1 MKEETRMLKRTLWF
15 TAIAGTGMAVMA
27 PGLAR
32 AQAVPAGSAPGA
44 IQAPAPAAAATPIQ
58 AQAHEPRRAGDIP
71 GPIDSVQDIQD
82 SLKMAFMAADQNHDG
97 QLSQQEAIDAGN
109 MLVGGMFFTADADGD
124 GKVTQ
129 QEAQAVRQKVLQQ
142 NPMLRFV
149 LQRARNSRNQAGN
162 NPAGVGANISTL
174 LDTNNDKA
182 FSAAEIRQVVQT
194 LVQATYA
201 TADTNHDGQLSPTEL
216 NAAVYGAA
224 RAGAQAAFQAADTDR
239 NNALSKEE
247 FTRALTGPTNT
258 AFDVLDANLDGQLT
272 LQEID
277 QAARTLGS
285 QLRAFHVPQADNS
298 ATRLIREGRR
308 PEEIAPVPNVQ
319 VPAAVSNRNPNQ

>member
-1 MKEETRMLKRTLWF
+1 MLKRTLWF

-27 PGLAR
+27 PGLVR

-44 IQAPAPAAAATPIQ
+44 IQAPAPAAAPAAAAPIQ
-58 AQAHEPRRAGDIP
+58 AQAHDPGRRHGDIP

-109 MLVGGMFFTADADGD
+109 MLVGGMFFSADADGD

-129 QEAQAVRQKVLQQ
+129 QEAQAIRQKVLQQ

-149 LQRARNSRNQAGN
+149 LQRARNSANQAGN
-162 NPAGVGANISTL
+162 NPAGVGANITTL
-174 LDTNNDKA
+174 LDSNNDKA

-194 LVQATYA
+194 LVQATFA
-201 TADTNHDGQLSPTEL
+201 TADTNHDGQLSPNEL

-247 FTRALTGPTNT
+247 FTRALTAPTNT

-277 QAARTLGS
+277 QAARTLSS
-285 QLRAFHVPQADNS
+285 QLRAFRVPQAQNS
-298 ATRLIREGRR
+298 ATQLIRDGRT
-308 PEEIAPVPNVQ
+308 PQEVAPVPNVQ
-319 VPAAVSNRNPNQ
+319 VPASVNRNPGQ

>member
-1 MKEETRMLKRTLWF
+1 MLKRTLWF
-15 TAIAGTGMAVMA
+15 TAIAGTGMTVMA
-27 PGLAR
+27 PGLAG
-32 AQAVPAGSAPGA
+32 AQAVPAPT
-44 IQAPAPAAAATPIQ
+44 PAPAAAPVATPSA
-58 AQAHEPRRAGDIP
+58 AQTGGTERRAGDLP
-71 GPIDSVQDIQD
+71 GPIDSIQDIQD

-109 MLVGGMFFTADADGD
+109 MLVGGIFFSTDADGD

-129 QEAQAVRQKVLQQ
+129 QEAQAARQKVMQQ
-142 NPMLRFV
+142 NPLLRFV
-149 LQRARNSRNQAGN
+149 LQRARNSRIQSGHNEPGA
-162 NPAGVGANISTL
+162 VANIANA
-174 LDTNNDKA
+174 LDANNDKA
-182 FSAAEIRQVVQT
+182 LSAPELRQAVQAF
-194 LVQATYA
+194 VQATFA

-224 RAGAQAAFQAADTDR
+224 RAGVQAAFQAADTDK

-272 LQEID
+272 LQELD

-285 QLRAFHVPQADNS
+285 QLRAIHVPQAENS

-308 PEEIAPVPNVQ
+308 PEEVAPVPNIQ
-319 VPAAVSNRNPNQ
+319 VPASVTNRNPNQ